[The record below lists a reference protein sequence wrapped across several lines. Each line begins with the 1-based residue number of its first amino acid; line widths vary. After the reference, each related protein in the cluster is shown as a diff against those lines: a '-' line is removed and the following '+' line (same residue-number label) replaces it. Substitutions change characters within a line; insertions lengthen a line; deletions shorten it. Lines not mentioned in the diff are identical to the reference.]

1 MKGYILAQI
10 DTTNNGMSTISASKS
25 IEDDERK
32 EIKSIFDSYSRCL
45 PQLFEEMSTL
55 GYNIE
60 SVDFK
65 NYGIVLILSRA
76 IDEILKYSLSIIYK
90 ISLKNFN
97 ENIDFFNPMTYICI
111 NF

>member
-10 DTTNNGMSTISASKS
+10 DTTNNVVSISASKS

-60 SVDFK
+60 SVHFK
-65 NYGIVLILSRA
+65 NYGIILILSRA
-76 IDEILKYSLSIIYK
+76 IDEI
-90 ISLKNFN
+90 
-97 ENIDFFNPMTYICI
+97 
-111 NF
+111 